1 MNYLNDQGRRMQ
13 SFISRRVIFAATAAV
28 MTLLTGCSTL
38 ESLSPFDSK
47 RVEYKSAT
55 SGPSL
60 EVPPD
65 LTPPKYDDRYRV
77 GGTATLSGVNA
88 QNRAAA
94 LQGQGGVLPIQT
106 GIRIEKSGTERWLVV
121 TGNADDIYK
130 RVREFWASLNLNL
143 VVDNPG
149 IGIMETDW
157 AENRAR
163 INDDII
169 RRTIGKVFDNVYSSG
184 TRDKYRTRVERAANN
199 TTEVYVS
206 HRGMEEKSIG
216 NTASPQFRWEP
227 RKPEPEFE
235 AEMLARLMQYLG
247 TPPDQAKLLAASAVS
262 PNASTATTGSTPR
275 VDQAQIVKNGK
286 LTTLSMNDGFDR
298 AWRRVGL
305 ALDRVG
311 FTVVDR
317 DRTAGTYFVRYAD
330 PDNVGKK
337 DGVLDRLAFWR
348 DDKALAEQYRITVKE
363 TSGKTDVV
371 VQDKSGTPDDTAI
384 GARIVTLLHEQLK

>member
-1 MNYLNDQGRRMQ
+1 MEYQGIFMQ
-13 SFISRRVIFAATAAV
+13 RIFFNALITACAV
-28 MTLLTGCSTL
+28 AGSIGLSGCSTF
-38 ESLSPFDSK
+38 ESLNPFDAK
-47 RVEYKSAT
+47 RVEYKSAS

-65 LTPPKYDDRYRV
+65 LSPPKYDERYRV
-77 GGTATLSGVNA
+77 GGVATLSGVNA
-88 QNRAAA
+88 QNRAAI
-94 LQGQGGVLPIQT
+94 LQGQGGVLPTQT
-106 GIRIEKSGTERWLVV
+106 GMRIERSGTERWLVI

-130 RVREFWASLNLNL
+130 RVASFWASLNLNL
-143 VVDNPG
+143 VTDNPS

-163 INDDII
+163 IQDDIV
-169 RRTIGKVFDNVYSSG
+169 RRTIGKVFDGVYSSG
-184 TRDKYRTRVERAANN
+184 TRDKYRTRIERGTGG
-199 TTEVYVS
+199 TTEIYVS
-206 HRGMEEKSIG
+206 HRGMEERSIG
-216 NTASPQFRWEP
+216 GAASPQFRWEP

-247 TPPDQAKLLAASAVS
+247 TPKEQAEQLAASAVS
-262 PNASTATTGSTPR
+262 STATAGATPR
-275 VDQAQIVKNGK
+275 VDQSTIIKNGK
-286 LTTLSMNDGFDR
+286 ETSLSMNDNFDR

-330 PDNVGKK
+330 PENVGKK
-337 DGVLDRLAFWR
+337 DGVLDKLAFWR

-363 TSGKTDVV
+363 TSGKSAVEV
-371 VQDKSGTPDDTAI
+371 LDKAGKAEDSAI
-384 GARIVTLLHEQLK
+384 STRIITLLHEQLK

>member
-1 MNYLNDQGRRMQ
+1 MQRAPQRMEYQGSFMQRRRL
-13 SFISRRVIFAATAAV
+13 ITACA
-28 MTLLTGCSTL
+28 LLGSIALTGCSMF
-38 ESLSPFDSK
+38 ESLNPFDAK
-47 RVEYKSAT
+47 RVEYKNSA

-65 LTPPKYDDRYRV
+65 LSPPKYDDRYRV
-77 GGTATLSGVNA
+77 GGVATLSGVNA
-88 QNRAAA
+88 QNRAAI
-94 LQGQGGVLPIQT
+94 LQGQGGVLPTQT
-106 GIRIEKSGTERWLVV
+106 GMKIERSGTERWLVV

-130 RVREFWASLNLNL
+130 RVSGFWASLNLNL
-143 VVDNPG
+143 VTDNPS

-163 INDDII
+163 IQDDIV
-169 RRTIGKVFDNVYSSG
+169 RRTIGKVLDGVYSSG
-184 TRDKYRTRVERAANN
+184 TRDKYRTRIERGTGG
-199 TTEVYVS
+199 TTEIYIS

-216 NTASPQFRWEP
+216 TSSSPQFRWEP

-235 AEMLARLMQYLG
+235 AEMLARMMQYLG
-247 TPPDQAKLLAASAVS
+247 APRDQAETLATAATSTS
-262 PNASTATTGSTPR
+262 PAAAAAR
-275 VDQAQIVKNGK
+275 VDQSTIVKNGK
-286 LTTLSMNDGFDR
+286 ETSLSMNDNFDR

-330 PDNVGKK
+330 PENVGKK
-337 DGVLDRLAFWR
+337 DGMLDKLAFWR

-363 TSGKTDVV
+363 ASGKSAVEV
-371 VQDKSGTPDDTAI
+371 LDKTGKAEDSAI
-384 GARIVTLLHEQLK
+384 SSRIITLLHEQLK